1 MRDVAEF
8 FKALSDEARVKMI
21 WLLMNHD
28 ELCVCDFME
37 VLGTSQS
44 KASRHLRSLY
54 HAGLVMDRREGTWS
68 YYTLRDVE
76 DPLVR
81 SHLATFKRS
90 LAQRDDAAGLLESLD
105 RWLARKARGQQC
117 CAG

>member
-8 FKALSDEARVKMI
+8 FKALSDEARVQMI
-21 WLLMNHD
+21 WLLMNRK

-54 HAGLVMDRREGTWS
+54 HAGLVIDRREGTWS
-68 YYTLRDVE
+68 YYTLREPE

-81 SHLATFKRS
+81 SHLAAFKRS
-90 LAQRDDAAGLLESLD
+90 LAQRDDANELLETLD
-105 RWLARKARGQQC
+105 RWLEQKTRQQAR